1 MIPNFKTLALI
12 GLATVSVIAQAQSV
26 AWTANTQDKT
36 LSGLVE
42 RWAQAEGRHV
52 KWEAAADFPI
62 LDAAG
67 LNSAAKLN
75 GATSMTNAVDRLLN
89 TLSTIASRK
98 DGSPGPED
106 VGYFACVFATG
117 HVEVVIRSRGQPACG
132 KSL

>member
-1 MIPNFKTLALI
+1 MKSKFTFLAAAMLS
-12 GLATVSVIAQAQSV
+12 LSAIAQAQNA
-26 AWTANTQDKT
+26 AWTVNSQDKS
-36 LSGLVE
+36 LSALVE
-42 RWAQAEGRHV
+42 RWAQSEGRHA

-89 TLSTIASRK
+89 TLSTVAVDK
-98 DGSPGPED
+98 DGAPGPKD
-106 VGYFACVFATG
+106 IGYFACSFSTG
-117 HVEVVIRSRGQPACG
+117 KVAVVIRSRGQPACP